1 MNLKIIRLIER
12 GSTQK
17 EYDSIYVKFYS
28 RYCGERNDLPWA
40 GERVGHE
47 STSEPSEVMEML
59 YLLDRDVVYMFL

>member
-1 MNLKIIRLIER
+1 MNLKIIRLIGR

-17 EYDSIYVKFYS
+17 KYDSIYVKFYS
-28 RYCGERNDLPWA
+28 RYYGERNDLPWE

-47 STSEPSEVMEML
+47 AVSEPSEVMEMF